1 MSVDWTEARVLVI
14 DTCGASGSFAL
25 AQGAEVMAES
35 SLPGRAASA
44 QLLAQVRS
52 MLEGAGWEAAELDA
66 VGVVSGPGSFTGVRV
81 GLSAAKGLCEA
92 LGVPM
97 GAVSRLEVLEE
108 TAGVA
113 DAVAVL
119 DAGRGEAYVRDSGR
133 EVLVKVEELAE
144 QFRGREIV
152 VAEEALA
159 AKLSPLRVRVVELSA
174 ASAVGAVRRC
184 LAEGGTDVA
193 LADANYVR
201 GESQIYASKPQ
212 AAKA

>member
-1 MSVDWTEARVLVI
+1 MSVDWTKARVLVI

-25 AQGAEVMAES
+25 VQGAEVVAES

-44 QLLAQVRS
+44 QLLAQVRT
-52 MLEGAGWEAAELDA
+52 MLDAAGWVLEDLEA

-92 LGVPM
+92 LGVPLA
-97 GAVSRLEVLEE
+97 AVSRLEVLAE

-119 DAGRGEAYVRDSGR
+119 DAGRGEAYVREHGR
-133 EVLVKVEELAE
+133 EMLVKVEELAG
-144 QFRGREIV
+144 QFAGREVV

-159 AKLSPLRVRVVELSA
+159 AKLSALRVRVVELSA